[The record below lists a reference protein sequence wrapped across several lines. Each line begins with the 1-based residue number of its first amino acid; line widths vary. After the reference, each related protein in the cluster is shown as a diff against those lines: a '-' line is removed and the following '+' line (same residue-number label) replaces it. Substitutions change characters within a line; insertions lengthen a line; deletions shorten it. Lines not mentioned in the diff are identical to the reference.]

1 MFFKCIIQ
9 ETILSELNGFNR
21 SISVLIDQD
30 KKKDKDIKEL
40 KIKVAKLEIEEHG
53 TKRCKI
59 DESPMNP
66 VNDKN
71 ERVDKIDASDSGRHR
86 KAARLIPLTLL
97 ENK

>member
-1 MFFKCIIQ
+1 M
-9 ETILSELNGFNR
+9 NGFNR
-21 SISVLIDQD
+21 SISVLINQD
-30 KKKDKDIKEL
+30 KKKDKDIEEL
-40 KIKVAKLEIEEHG
+40 KIKVAKLENEEHAA

-59 DESPMNP
+59 DESPIHA

-71 ERVDKIDASDSGRHR
+71 ERVDKIDESDSGRHR